1 MLLHINRTDAQPS
14 LGPFAPSLKVLYS
27 YPGLSTEDQGNRGR
41 GEMMGTSFVDYERR
55 IREQFSEMFAPAGF
69 DPGRDIAGIIL
80 NRWGHAYLN
89 PQPGFFFGVKGR
101 PAPREIL
108 RNAPFGP
115 HRLRQHGSGGRHGS
129 SLFDPRSPTRCRAT
143 TRPGLDIGV
152 ATDSGSQTGQPPRH
166 IFFTLGKDG
175 DPSFVCSG

>member
-1 MLLHINRTDAQPS
+1 
-14 LGPFAPSLKVLYS
+14 
-27 YPGLSTEDQGNRGR
+27 
-41 GEMMGTSFVDYERR
+41 MMGTSFVDYERR

-89 PQPGFFFGVKGR
+89 PG
-101 PAPREIL
+101 L
-108 RNAPFGP
+108 
-115 HRLRQHGSGGRHGS
+115 LLGSAAAGLH
-129 SLFDPRSPTRCRAT
+129 DPRSPTRRRAII
-143 TRPGLDIGV
+143 RPGLDIGV